1 MSLFDQIVARD
12 RAASQSPPSRR
23 KAFPQST
30 TGSQRRRHLT
40 KPLRIH
46 AGTGGVVSPST
57 SPRSSVAGDDEDL
70 GHVQHHRYD
79 RHNGHDGIDDHDDG
93 EVEAEQHSQGEE
105 HCANQHATDRQQQQ
119 QQQQQQQHAFRALGA
134 KQVEEAFGRCDT
146 ASPATFIRKLEAHL
160 EHARI
165 SDECFGQGTEGE
177 APESG
182 ERGAHVADGT
192 DADTHEDSE
201 DVEGLGVSADAAAL
215 RKMRQSMEVE
225 VGGDQVEA
233 VQQAMASGGMLAN
246 MSRSRKSSRAT
257 LSVAAKST
265 AL

>member
-119 QQQQQQQHAFRALGA
+119 Q
-134 KQVEEAFGRCDT
+134 
-146 ASPATFIRKLEAHL
+146 
-160 EHARI
+160 
-165 SDECFGQGTEGE
+165 GE
-177 APESG
+177 PKSTG
-182 ERGAHVADGT
+182 EQAV
-192 DADTHEDSE
+192 
-201 DVEGLGVSADAAAL
+201 DAAAA
-215 RKMRQSMEVE
+215 
-225 VGGDQVEA
+225 VGGA
-233 VQQAMASGGMLAN
+233 AARLAGKGFKMGAKALFGSG
-246 MSRSRKSSRAT
+246 KSKKGT
-257 LSVAAKST
+257 GKK
-265 AL
+265 